1 MKKGAAWSRP
11 VTEVLVNWPAALHVT
26 MLWYLQVDVP
36 LSWRYL
42 PTAACAGPVY
52 TLDVLHHRSTTMSAT
67 SLCSNK
73 TAVLLHKE
81 HMTDV
86 YLECFQTAASLSP
99 LHCCGGREPCP
110 PRLLTAGVS
119 SGSSFLRHLIRSLM
133 ILRLSSSSRLPP
145 L

>member
-11 VTEVLVNWPAALHVT
+11 VTEVPVNWPAALPVR
-26 MLWYLQVDVP
+26 MLWYLQGDVR
-36 LSWRYL
+36 LSWQLRSL

-52 TLDVLHHRSTTMSAT
+52 TLDVLHHRSTTMSVT

-73 TAVLLHKE
+73 AAVLLHKE
-81 HMTDV
+81 HTTDV

-99 LHCCGGREPCP
+99 LDCWGEGALPSSP
-110 PRLLTAGVS
+110 YSWVS

-133 ILRLSSSSRLPP
+133 ILRLSSSSLPP
-145 L
+145 W